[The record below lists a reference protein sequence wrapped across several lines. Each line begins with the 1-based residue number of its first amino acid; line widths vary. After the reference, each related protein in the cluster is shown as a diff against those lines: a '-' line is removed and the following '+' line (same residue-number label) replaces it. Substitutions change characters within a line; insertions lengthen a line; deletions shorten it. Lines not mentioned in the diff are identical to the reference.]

1 MPRER
6 STIMQ
11 SPIVV
16 AFRALVMLI
25 SLVAV
30 PAIALFWKQ
39 IPDAVDRVWV
49 AIEKQRNGGV
59 AAAQNDPMAP
69 EWATAPVVPGSD
81 QPLQEA
87 PRYEAPGTAP
97 TGVGPRA
104 AAAYGAPPI
113 AAASVAAQQ
122 NMSPQFGGV
131 APPID
136 APGAARQ
143 PMNPV
148 RPAGYSEPI
157 VRGQAPGSIE
167 EPMPVPAGDEFTAM
181 QHRLRQL
188 GATYYLLESW
198 GSDGALYRFH
208 CKMAIAGNSRY
219 TRHFEATDREP
230 LRAIGRVLR
239 DVEQWRAGRTP

>member
-1 MPRER
+1 
-6 STIMQ
+6 
-11 SPIVV
+11 
-16 AFRALVMLI
+16 MLI

-39 IPDAVDRVWV
+39 IPDAVDRIWV

-69 EWATAPVVPGSD
+69 EWANAPAPGTN

-97 TGVGPRA
+97 AGVDPRA
-104 AAAYGAPPI
+104 AAAHGAAP
-113 AAASVAAQQ
+113 AATASVATQQ
-122 NMSPQFGGV
+122 NMPPQFGGG

-136 APGAARQ
+136 ASTATRQ
-143 PMNPV
+143 PAPPVNPV
-148 RPAGYSEPI
+148 RPAGYNEPI

-167 EPMPVPAGDEFTAM
+167 EPMPVPATDEFTAM